1 MDPKLEN
8 DIQAYAMDQLGEAEK
23 EKLEQLALEDKQ
35 LAAELMLVTQL
46 VRMGHGEQTDVH
58 APGWDQLQSR
68 LTKTDPSSSEVE
80 DIVRLSSVRERWRR
94 RLAPMLQ
101 MAAGA
106 AIAVVILQSLP
117 DTSSAPEN
125 QDIYQLASESHAG
138 LTAKV
143 VFKDSANHGDV
154 RALLK
159 EIGANVYSGPGSLG
173 VYSIKFDTLGLR
185 TSGIEALE
193 AATDLVEYANAND

>member
-8 DIQAYAMDQLGEAEK
+8 DLHAYAMGQLGEAEK
-23 EKLEQLALEDKQ
+23 AELEQLALEDKQ

-46 VRMGHGEQTDVH
+46 VRMGHEEQTDVR
-58 APGWDQLQSR
+58 APGWDQLKSK
-68 LTKTDPSSSEVE
+68 LTEADPSDSEVKN
-80 DIVRLSSVRERWRR
+80 VVWLSSVRERWQR

-106 AIAVVILQSLP
+106 AIAVVIVQSLP
-117 DTSSAPEN
+117 DTSSAPKS
-125 QDIYQLASESHAG
+125 QDVYQLATESHEG

-143 VFKDSANHGDV
+143 VFKDGANHGDI

-159 EIGANVYSGPGSLG
+159 EIGANVFSGPGSLG
-173 VYSIKFDTLGLR
+173 VYSVKFDTPGLR

-193 AATDLVEYANAND
+193 AATDLVEYANASD